1 MNLRHL
7 VFFKE
12 LARTQ
17 HMAKAAENLGISQP
31 SLSYAIKN
39 SNTNWV
45 FHFLKQ
51 MAVISS

>member
-17 HMAKAAENLGISQP
+17 HMAKAAENLAFVELCHQKTRTRIGCS
-31 SLSYAIKN
+31 
-39 SNTNWV
+39 T
-45 FHFLKQ
+45 F
-51 MAVISS
+51 

>member
-17 HMAKAAENLGISQP
+17 HMSQAAENLGISQP
-31 SLSYAIKN
+31 SLSYAIKK
-39 SNTNWV
+39 
-45 FHFLKQ
+45 LEE
-51 MAVISS
+51 